1 MHAIVKASLTGSII
15 GNILLVL
22 GLALVAGGMRKKI
35 QTFNVTAARLGA
47 TLLMLSVAALILPAF
62 FVRLGGVSR
71 NVVGSFSVEIAVLL
85 LLVNGM
91 SLVFSLRTHR
101 FLYTGTPK
109 DDAETEGQA
118 DHSAPQLTHWSTRRS
133 VGVLVAA
140 TVAVG
145 LLAEFMIGSVVE
157 ASRTI
162 GLSEL
167 FVGVVIVA
175 IVGNA
180 AEHSSAV
187 LFAWRSRM
195 DLSLSIAV
203 GSSTQIALLVAP
215 LLVLV
220 SHAMGGTPLDLVFTI
235 PEVVAIAIA
244 VWISSQIAGDGQS
257 HWLEGALLLTLYVIL
272 AALFFHLPPVG

>member
-1 MHAIVKASLTGSII
+1 M
-15 GNILLVL
+15 
-22 GLALVAGGMRKKI
+22 
-35 QTFNVTAARLGA
+35 
-47 TLLMLSVAALILPAF
+47 
-62 FVRLGGVSR
+62 
-71 NVVGSFSVEIAVLL
+71 
-85 LLVNGM
+85 
-91 SLVFSLRTHR
+91 
-101 FLYTGTPK
+101 
-109 DDAETEGQA
+109 
-118 DHSAPQLTHWSTRRS
+118 
-133 VGVLVAA
+133 LVAA

-220 SHAMGGTPLDLVFTI
+220 SYAMGGTPLDLVFTI

-272 AALFFHLPPVG
+272 AALFFHLPPVA